1 MTRTKCKKTAAFNT
15 ACQKIKT
22 PSLKTVPYHKAVEF
36 VASRIVRD
44 SLVRLGH
51 SKAEASGLAGGVGGS
66 ARERW
71 NVLTGG
77 M

>member
-1 MTRTKCKKTAAFNT
+1 MTITKCKKTAAFNT
-15 ACQKIKT
+15 ACWNTKT
-22 PSLKTVPYHKAVEF
+22 PTLKFLCYHKAQEF
-36 VASRIVRD
+36 VSFSITRD
-44 SLVRLGH
+44 ALVRLGH
-51 SKAEASGLAGGVGGS
+51 SKAEASGLAGSTSGS